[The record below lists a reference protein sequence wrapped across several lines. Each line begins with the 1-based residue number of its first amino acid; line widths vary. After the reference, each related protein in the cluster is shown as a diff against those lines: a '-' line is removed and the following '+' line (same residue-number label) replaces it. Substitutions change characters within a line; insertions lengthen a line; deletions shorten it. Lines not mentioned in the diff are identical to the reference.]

1 MSSNLLT
8 LCAAIFK
15 ATTQWKEVVLRAYL
29 RGDALRRT
37 RTIEADQDHRGGPGP
52 SRRTRTIEADQDQR
66 GDTSRTR
73 RPRKDEVYQCVGRG
87 RTSEATE
94 EEQRVGRGGQGRT
107 RCTRESDVEG
117 RARRRWRSSEAT
129 EEDERGDV
137 GGRAR
142 RLGRTTVGE
151 QRGAVYQEERERAS
165 ENTTVRSVFEE
176 HRYFEQE
183 AKQRYQIQTTTAAT
197 RADYQHGDEQAILSS
212 ISYEL

>member
-117 RARRRWRSSEAT
+117 RARRRRRTSEAT

-151 QRGAVYQEERERAS
+151 QRGGGKATLSDTDDDSSNQSGLPPWRRTGHSEQHKLRIIERNITLTCRM
-165 ENTTVRSVFEE
+165 
-176 HRYFEQE
+176 
-183 AKQRYQIQTTTAAT
+183 I
-197 RADYQHGDEQAILSS
+197 G
-212 ISYEL
+212 